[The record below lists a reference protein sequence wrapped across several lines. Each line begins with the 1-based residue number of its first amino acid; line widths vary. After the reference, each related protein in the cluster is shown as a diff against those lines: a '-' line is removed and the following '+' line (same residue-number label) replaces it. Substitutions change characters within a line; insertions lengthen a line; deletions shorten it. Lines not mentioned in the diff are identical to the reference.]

1 MALRHKSSN
10 AGHADLPKR
19 SCKVLPLKHKKVKV
33 LDLRRERKKLYVM
46 VAKIYSKNKS
56 SLQEIV
62 KKEKE
67 ICTSFAAA
75 LSKSYSHS
83 FIKMKSHYIYTI
95 R

>member
-19 SCKVLPLKHKKVKV
+19 SCKVLPFKKVKV